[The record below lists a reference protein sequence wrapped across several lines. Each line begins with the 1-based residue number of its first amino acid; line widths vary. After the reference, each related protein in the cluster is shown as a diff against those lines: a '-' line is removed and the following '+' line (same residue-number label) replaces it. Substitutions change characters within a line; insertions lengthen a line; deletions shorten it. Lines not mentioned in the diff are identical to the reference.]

1 MRTGSGESGGDVGTG
16 FVGQLKEDG
25 RDLKN
30 ETVGTCGV
38 LWWAVLGMAMAHAA
52 PPSGYYASAE
62 GKSGMT
68 LRAALHVI
76 LSGHT
81 NVPYSTNI
89 FDTSDALMVLDE
101 DPANT
106 NNVFL
111 TYAQRSEPK
120 STFAMTTGWD
130 REHLW
135 PNSYALDSVEPAYSD
150 LRNLRAED
158 ASVNSARGN
167 KYYDISDTRSASYR
181 HPAHAEAPLCS
192 TDSNSCEPPGQ
203 VKGDIAR
210 ALLYMMVRYTGDKAR
225 EPALF
230 LTDATNQIS
239 ATTNLMGRLTV
250 LLRWHEEDP
259 VDDRERVRDE
269 LIYTRFQGNRNPFVD
284 RPEWVR
290 LAFWP
295 TVTFTPAMTLLIRV
309 RPESGQV
316 SSLCC
321 SMNRW
326 IFSLIARALRRV
338 RGSCVL
344 SGILRSVDT
353 SLQTSAMAF

>member
-1 MRTGSGESGGDVGTG
+1 
-16 FVGQLKEDG
+16 
-25 RDLKN
+25 
-30 ETVGTCGV
+30 
-38 LWWAVLGMAMAHAA
+38 MAMAHAA
-52 PPSGYYASAE
+52 PPPGYYARTE
-62 GKSGMT
+62 GKSGT
-68 LRAALHVI
+68 ALRAALHGI
-76 LSGHT
+76 ISGHT
-81 NVPYSTNI
+81 NVPYSTNG

-135 PNSYALDSVEPAYSD
+135 PNSYGLDSVEPAFSD

-167 KYYDISDTRSASYR
+167 KFYDISDTRSASYR

-192 TDSNSCEPPGQ
+192 TDSNSWEPPGQ

-210 ALLYMMVRYTGDKAR
+210 ALLYMVVRYTGDKAR

-259 VDDRERVRDE
+259 VDDRERARDE

-295 TVTFTPAMTLLIRV
+295 EIQIVRSGNDGAVYWPAEYSSAIVEYSFQTVAPPFWQSVGPARATNGNTLLITFTYPPG
-309 RPESGQV
+309 PEAGYF
-316 SSLCC
+316 
-321 SMNRW
+321 R
-326 IFSLIARALRRV
+326 LR
-338 RGSCVL
+338 L
-344 SGILRSVDT
+344 P
-353 SLQTSAMAF
+353 